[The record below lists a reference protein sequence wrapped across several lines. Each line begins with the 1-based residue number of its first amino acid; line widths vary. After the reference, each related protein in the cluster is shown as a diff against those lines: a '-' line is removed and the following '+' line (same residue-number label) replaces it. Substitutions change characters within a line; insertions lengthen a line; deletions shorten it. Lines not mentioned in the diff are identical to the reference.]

1 MTDSDQMELSE
12 GEEKLREGAVS
23 SLSWSLFF
31 CQDSCR
37 GGAVEIQVSM
47 WMKMTAELGICSYE
61 HTYKYVLHILL
72 QSPCRM

>member
-1 MTDSDQMELSE
+1 MELSD

-23 SLSWSLFF
+23 SLTIEACF

-47 WMKMTAELGICSYE
+47 
-61 HTYKYVLHILL
+61 
-72 QSPCRM
+72 